1 MPLNLLLIGV
11 CLAICGADFAQLV
24 ISALAPGPLAGGL
37 LYLLLAVGALQRRT
51 LAYWGILILPVVP
64 LLALTLTSLGV
75 FSLTTPWT
83 LPVWVLQGIAAGLA
97 GAILWRSS
105 TLPSP

>member
-1 MPLNLLLIGV
+1 MGQ
-11 CLAICGADFAQLV
+11 DFAQLV
-24 ISALAPGPLAGGL
+24 TSALAPGPLAGGL
-37 LYLLLAVGALQRRT
+37 LYLLLAVGSLQRRT
-51 LAYWGILILPVVP
+51 LAYWVILILPVVP

-97 GAILWRSS
+97 GGMLWRSS
-105 TLPSP
+105 TLPIP